1 MHGAGLDPEGQAH
14 LAVHVPTQERVHL
27 LRERPPAGPIP
38 ACDRDHEGLRRR
50 LESRG
55 ARQAGPGEHER
66 LEAVHGSR
74 GRNRDPSLERHP
86 VGAER
91 LEEIG
96 RPRTVGRHSSLFIL
110 PSADCFKSNLRIGDS
125 MSSFQGRD
133 VLSIR
138 DFTPADIQLVLRT
151 ARKMVPIA
159 TGEKRSRSLEGK
171 ILSTL
176 FYEPSTRTRLSFES
190 AMARLGG
197 RALGFSSAEGT
208 SVQKGE
214 TLADTIR
221 MVEAYSDAI
230 VLRHPHEGA
239 ARLAADFT
247 EKPVINAGDGAGQH
261 PTQTLLDL
269 YTIWDEKGSF
279 EGQSVTLV
287 GDLKY
292 GRTAHSLAY
301 ALAELG
307 AHLTFVSPPT
317 LEMPPEILEQVK
329 EKGLSFRAAHRLEA
343 VIRDT
348 DVLYVTRIQK
358 ERFPDPQESEPV
370 AGSYRVDMDVLRD
383 AKRGLIIMH
392 PLPRVTEIAPEVDRT
407 KHAVYFKQ
415 AFNAVPVRM
424 ALLDLILGEGA

>member
-1 MHGAGLDPEGQAH
+1 
-14 LAVHVPTQERVHL
+14 
-27 LRERPPAGPIP
+27 
-38 ACDRDHEGLRRR
+38 
-50 LESRG
+50 
-55 ARQAGPGEHER
+55 
-66 LEAVHGSR
+66 
-74 GRNRDPSLERHP
+74 
-86 VGAER
+86 
-91 LEEIG
+91 
-96 RPRTVGRHSSLFIL
+96 
-110 PSADCFKSNLRIGDS
+110 
-125 MSSFQGRD
+125 MSSFRGRD

-138 DFTPADIQLVLRT
+138 DFTPADIQHVLRT

-159 TGEKRSRSLEGK
+159 IGEKRSRSLEGK

-176 FYEPSTRTRLSFES
+176 FCEPSTRTRLSFES

-269 YTIWDEKGSF
+269 YTIWDEKGAF
-279 EGQSVTLV
+279 EGQNVVLV

-292 GRTAHSLAY
+292 GRTVHSLAY

-317 LEMPPEILEQVK
+317 LEMPSEILERVK
-329 EKGLSFRAAHRLEA
+329 EKGLSFRAAHRLEE
-343 VIRDT
+343 VIREA

-358 ERFPDPQESEPV
+358 ERFPDPQEYEKV
-370 AGSYRVDMDVLRD
+370 AGSYRVDVDVLRD

-424 ALLDLILGEGA
+424 ALLDLILGDGA

>member
-1 MHGAGLDPEGQAH
+1 
-14 LAVHVPTQERVHL
+14 
-27 LRERPPAGPIP
+27 
-38 ACDRDHEGLRRR
+38 
-50 LESRG
+50 
-55 ARQAGPGEHER
+55 
-66 LEAVHGSR
+66 
-74 GRNRDPSLERHP
+74 
-86 VGAER
+86 
-91 LEEIG
+91 
-96 RPRTVGRHSSLFIL
+96 
-110 PSADCFKSNLRIGDS
+110 
-125 MSSFQGRD
+125 MSSFRGRD

-159 TGEKRSRSLEGK
+159 VGEKRSRSLEGK

-230 VLRHPHEGA
+230 VLRHPQEGA

-261 PTQTLLDL
+261 PTQTLQDL
-269 YTIWDEKGSF
+269 YTIWDEKGKID
-279 EGQSVTLV
+279 GQDIALV

-292 GRTAHSLAY
+292 GRTVHSLAY
-301 ALAELG
+301 ALAQFG
-307 AHLTFVSPPT
+307 VSLTLVSPPG
-317 LEMPPEILEQVK
+317 LEMPWEIVDELKRAGTQV
-329 EKGLSFRAAHRLEA
+329 ATTHRLEDVVA
-343 VIRDT
+343 T
-348 DVLYVTRIQK
+348 ADVLYVTRIQR
-358 ERFPDPQESEPV
+358 ERFPDPQEYERV
-370 AGSYRVDMDVLRD
+370 AGSYRVDLPLLRE
-383 AKRGLIIMH
+383 AKKDLIVMH
-392 PLPRVTEIAPEVDRT
+392 PLPRVTEIDPAVDRT
-407 KHAVYFKQ
+407 PHAKYFRQ

-424 ALLDLILGEGA
+424 ALLEMVLGVGG